1 MVALPLHSTKTP
13 QILQVFQKE
22 YVAYF
27 GLPTHI
33 VCAQNAAFSSSLRE
47 AFTEQLNI
55 KMIMVSPTNH
65 KSLLA
70 EHGIKSLSTLLVSIW
85 VKYGPG
91 LAVCPV
97 QFSVII
103 HIAFQTWIIWVHMN
117 YFWTQGKY
125 STRLRDKGKCRVKWN
140 SYRLIMRD

>member
-1 MVALPLHSTKTP
+1 MVALPLHSTKTSP
-13 QILQVFQKE
+13 PKILQVFQKG

-33 VCAQNAAFSSSLRE
+33 VCAPNAAFMSSLME

-70 EHGIKSLSTLLVSIW
+70 EHGIKSLSSE
-85 VKYGPG
+85 
-91 LAVCPV
+91 
-97 QFSVII
+97 
-103 HIAFQTWIIWVHMN
+103 AFE
-117 YFWTQGKY
+117 
-125 STRLRDKGKCRVKWN
+125 
-140 SYRLIMRD
+140 